1 MQFFCTA
8 AVSASALSA
17 TAGAPEEMEGA
28 LPTQYDVTHNQ
39 AASRFEINL
48 TGADGKPQLAVA
60 EYQICGVGEQPGGA
74 ASAAAAAASSAA
86 AGGLQV
92 LDLYHTEVPPADR
105 GKGIADQLLAGV
117 FRHAQEVGVAVR
129 PSCSYVSETWLP
141 RHPEYNAMCE
151 AELVAPACV
160 ERTMPSAAETAA
172 AMEDS
177 DDDEDDEEWGE
188 RALLNMQDH
197 TFRLARNQYQAQI
210 AELGFSSAEE
220 QSGARTKTL
229 VRLGQLLL
237 NRVLELLPRNADP
250 NVNAEIKQHVRDAQ
264 ACAAQLA
271 EGEGEGG
278 GGGAAAAADD
288 TSAEQKKFL
297 STLAEA
303 EKLL

>member
-1 MQFFCTA
+1 MLEMHRMWLGNLPF
-8 AVSASALSA
+8 
-17 TAGAPEEMEGA
+17 AP
-28 LPTQYDVTHNQ
+28 
-39 AASRFEINL
+39 F
-48 TGADGKPQLAVA
+48 
-60 EYQICGVGEQPGGA
+60 
-74 ASAAAAAASSAA
+74 
-86 AGGLQV
+86 
-92 LDLYHTEVPPADR
+92 
-105 GKGIADQLLAGV
+105 LL
-117 FRHAQEVGVAVR
+117 
-129 PSCSYVSETWLP
+129 
-141 RHPEYNAMCE
+141 
-151 AELVAPACV
+151 
-160 ERTMPSAAETAA
+160 
-172 AMEDS
+172 
-177 DDDEDDEEWGE
+177 GE

-237 NRVLELLPRNADP
+237 NRVFELLPRNADP

-278 GGGAAAAADD
+278 GAAAAADD